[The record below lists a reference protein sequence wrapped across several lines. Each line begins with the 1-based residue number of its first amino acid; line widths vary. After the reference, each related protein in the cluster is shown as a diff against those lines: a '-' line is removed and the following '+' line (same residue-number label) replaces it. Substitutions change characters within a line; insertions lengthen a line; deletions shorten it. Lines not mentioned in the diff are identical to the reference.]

1 MKEIYRQLLF
11 KYPTEYLNRESR
23 YLSRLRTFIIEGA
36 RKMRKIVTHKSC
48 DIDAISSVWL
58 LKRFYPN
65 WDGAEVDFV
74 NAGEGLFGHEES
86 AVGDHLKAVE
96 IIDGVE
102 TIHVDT
108 GMGALDHHQTAD
120 NNTCGASL
128 TLQFIL
134 SNPESSI
141 HKHEIKQEAVK
152 RIVELVIDDDHFQ
165 EVYYPDSNHDI
176 YEFGI
181 VSIIQGY
188 KLNHQKDD
196 QGLVNFVM
204 ECLDAILQN
213 LEKKIW
219 AEREMKEKGIEFES
233 KWGKAMGVE
242 TINDEVLKLAQMM
255 GYKIAV
261 RKDPDGGFVRIKA
274 MPDKRQGTG
283 GSGQEAVSLGIDLTE
298 SYEKLKEMDSE
309 ASWFLHA
316 SKRMLLNGSSKNPE
330 MKGTSLTLEQ
340 VIEVLK

>member
-1 MKEIYRQLLF
+1 
-11 KYPTEYLNRESR
+11 
-23 YLSRLRTFIIEGA
+23 
-36 RKMRKIVTHKSC
+36 MRKIITHKSC

-65 WDGAEVDFV
+65 WDGAVVEFV
-74 NAGEGLFGHEES
+74 NAGEGLPGHLEVN
-86 AVGDHLKAVE
+86 AGDFEKAIE
-96 IIDGVE
+96 TIDGIE

-128 TLQFIL
+128 TLQFVL
-134 SNPESSI
+134 TNHESNL
-141 HKHEIKQEAVK
+141 HKHEIKLEAVK

-181 VSIIQGY
+181 ISIIQGF
-188 KLNHQKDD
+188 KLMHQKDD
-196 QGLVNFVM
+196 SALVEFIFQT
-204 ECLDAILQN
+204 LDAVLQN

-219 AEREMKEKGIEFES
+219 AEREIKEKGIEFES
-233 KWGKAMGVE
+233 KWGKAMAVE
-242 TINDEVLKLAQMM
+242 TINDEVLKSAQMM
-255 GYKIAV
+255 GYVVAL
-261 RKDPDGGFVRIKA
+261 RKDPENGVVRIKA
-274 MPDKRQGTG
+274 MPDKRQKTED
-283 GSGQEAVSLGIDLTE
+283 GSQRVEELGIDFTQA
-298 SYEKLKEMDSE
+298 YEKLKEMDPE

-330 MKGTSLTLEQ
+330 MKGSSLTLQ
-340 VIEVLK
+340 EVVGVLVQRRIDLLG

>member
-1 MKEIYRQLLF
+1 MKERYRQLLF
-11 KYPTEYLNRESR
+11 KYPTEYLNRDSR
-23 YLSRLRTFIIEGA
+23 YLSRSRTLIIEGA

-65 WDGAEVDFV
+65 WDGAEVVFV
-74 NAGEGLFGHEES
+74 NAGEKLPGAYENEGQPI
-86 AVGDHLKAVE
+86 E
-96 IIDGVE
+96 ILDGVE

-108 GMGALDHHQTAD
+108 GLGALDHHQTAD
-120 NNTCGASL
+120 NNICGASL

-134 SNPESSI
+134 SNLESNI
-141 HKHEIKQEAVK
+141 HKHEIKLEAVK

-181 VSIIQGY
+181 VSLIQGY

-196 QGLVNFVM
+196 QGLVNFIM

-219 AEREMKEKGIEFES
+219 AEKEMKEKGIEFES

-255 GYKIAV
+255 GYRIAV

-283 GSGQEAVSLGIDLTE
+283 DSGQEAVSLGIDLTE

>member
-1 MKEIYRQLLF
+1 M
-11 KYPTEYLNRESR
+11 
-23 YLSRLRTFIIEGA
+23 
-36 RKMRKIVTHKSC
+36 THKSC

-65 WDGAEVDFV
+65 WDGAEVEFV
-74 NAGEGLFGHEES
+74 NAGEKLQGEYQNEGQAIELINGL
-86 AVGDHLKAVE
+86 
-96 IIDGVE
+96 E

-108 GMGALDHHQTAD
+108 GLGALDHHQTAD

-128 TLQFIL
+128 TLEFVL
-134 SNPESSI
+134 SNPESTL
-141 HKHEIKQEAVK
+141 HKHEIKLEAVK
-152 RIVELVIDDDHFQ
+152 RVVELVIDDDHFQ
-165 EVYYPDSNHDI
+165 EVYYPEANHDI

-196 QGLVNFVM
+196 QSLVIFIM
-204 ECLDAILQN
+204 ECLDAVLQN

-219 AEREMKEKGIEFES
+219 AERELKEKGIEFES
-233 KWGKAMGVE
+233 KWGKAMGIE
-242 TINDEVLKLAQMM
+242 TINDEVLKFSQMK
-255 GYKIAV
+255 GYRIAV

-274 MPDKRQGTG
+274 VPDKR
-283 GSGQEAVSLGIDLTE
+283 GSETLGIDLTDA
-298 SYEKLKEMDSE
+298 YEKLKEMDPE

-330 MKGTSLTLEQ
+330 MKGSKLTLQ
-340 VIEVLK
+340 EVVGVLRS